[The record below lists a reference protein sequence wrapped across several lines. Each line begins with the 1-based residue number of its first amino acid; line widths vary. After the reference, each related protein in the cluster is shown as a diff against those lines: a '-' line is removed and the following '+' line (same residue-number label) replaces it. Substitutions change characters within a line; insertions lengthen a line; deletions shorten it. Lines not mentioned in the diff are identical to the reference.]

1 MKDDRFSYDRSRKEV
16 IKMKK
21 LLMLVLAF
29 ALIMVVLGS
38 LGHMVALA
46 ISILVFYWAVKQF
59 LKASSI
65 FGKVIWGVVGLVGL
79 FASLANLPAL
89 AGIFALY
96 LLYIGYKHWKTPKSD
111 DPFVNFEQ
119 QWQEIKKKYV

>member
-1 MKDDRFSYDRSRKEV
+1 
-16 IKMKK
+16 MKK
-21 LLMLVLAF
+21 LLMLILAF

-38 LGHMVALA
+38 LGHLVALA
-46 ISILVFYWAVKQF
+46 ITIFVFYWAVKQF

-65 FGKVIWGVVGLVGL
+65 WGKVLWGIVGFIGL

-96 LLYIGYKHWKTPKSD
+96 LLYIGYKHWKEQKYTVQSD